1 MFVFGSSLVDNGNNN
16 FLEKCKAKANYLPY
30 GVDYAKGP
38 TGRFTNGKNVI
49 DLLGDH
55 LKLPSLPTFK
65 DPSTKGNVILQ
76 GVDFASGG
84 SGILDETGVA
94 SGEVMGMNEQI
105 KNMQTVTLPDLEN
118 QLGCKSNEAL
128 SNYLFLVGTAGN
140 DFSLNFFKNFPH
152 NNATLTGFISK
163 LITGLSQQIQRLYD
177 MGARKFVVMSVY
189 PNGCSPTVRARVPIP
204 VPTGCIHTINVPLS
218 LYNTNLKSLLDYMM
232 QKMPDSKPL
241 LRINIVLS
249 SLITSPLHPIVGKD
263 NLIEDESSGVHP
275 MNMKDCPMESKDPK
289 LFQEEQEEHKRI
301 ANDIERVY
309 NHAHYGYCISVL
321 PPHPFPIINP
331 ANFLSLPSQLQS
343 QFPIVVNTPQ
353 HASKFIPRQLHPNTF
368 TTPFLAP
375 QYKPTTF
382 TILHTICDFAAQPST
397 EACTLAI
404 CPTVVGFYA
413 ASEPMFNTLDDHCYT
428 LEPTFKLTG
437 PPKFLTKNP
446 DMAKEQ
452 EKMVGKM
459 KSAEN
464 AVESFLGLMC
474 KEDVSYKDWGMYSSI
489 NLPQLFEISKFKEYD
504 GHEDSVK
511 YLG

>member
-1 MFVFGSSLVDNGNNN
+1 MMSQKAKTLILSSFLSFLGVCNSACNFGLTNATSTKIKGMFVFGSSLVDNGNNN

-232 QKMPDSKPL
+232 QKMPDSKFVYVDVFNIIKNIVQTPSQYGFDNTIDACCEVTPIKEGGNAAL
-241 LRINIVLS
+241 CKNGGQVCPSRNKYVWFDGLHPTEAVNIVLANKAFDS
-249 SLITSPLHPIVGKD
+249 ELNTEVYPTNVKK
-263 NLIEDESSGVHP
+263 LIEG
-275 MNMKDCPMESKDPK
+275 
-289 LFQEEQEEHKRI
+289 
-301 ANDIERVY
+301 
-309 NHAHYGYCISVL
+309 
-321 PPHPFPIINP
+321 
-331 ANFLSLPSQLQS
+331 
-343 QFPIVVNTPQ
+343 
-353 HASKFIPRQLHPNTF
+353 
-368 TTPFLAP
+368 
-375 QYKPTTF
+375 
-382 TILHTICDFAAQPST
+382 
-397 EACTLAI
+397 
-404 CPTVVGFYA
+404 
-413 ASEPMFNTLDDHCYT
+413 
-428 LEPTFKLTG
+428 
-437 PPKFLTKNP
+437 
-446 DMAKEQ
+446 
-452 EKMVGKM
+452 
-459 KSAEN
+459 
-464 AVESFLGLMC
+464 
-474 KEDVSYKDWGMYSSI
+474 
-489 NLPQLFEISKFKEYD
+489 
-504 GHEDSVK
+504 
-511 YLG
+511 